1 LNGWLQ
7 SWREKILSQKV
18 AVKKT
23 EAEGG
28 NVNDDDDDDDD
39 DESDF
44 DDPSSD
50 IDDDSEDLYNCLVI
64 TGPVGV
70 S

>member
-1 LNGWLQ
+1 MNGWLQ

-18 AVKKT
+18 AVKKK

-28 NVNDDDDDDDD
+28 NDDD

>member
-1 LNGWLQ
+1 MNGWLQ

-28 NVNDDDDDDDD
+28 NDDDDNDD

-44 DDPSSD
+44 DDPPSD